1 MKKLSLPPSAVLA
14 ANLLLVAVLLY
25 SIFYGAYYFGV
36 AFKKDRAE
44 KEEVNELTK
53 EKLRLEIRLK
63 RIELSKF
70 KIVILDSGIY
80 IPQRQNG
87 N

>member
-1 MKKLSLPPSAVLA
+1 MKKLSLSPSAVLA
-14 ANLLLVAVLLY
+14 ANLLLVAVLLS

-36 AFKKDRAE
+36 SFKKDRAE

-70 KIVILDSGIY
+70 KIVVLDSGIY